1 MRQLPPGLAG
11 HQRATAEVDCSQ
23 AKPRRPSAICYPSSS
38 ARRAKSRATV
48 QQVKRIRACNV
59 TWRLDPSRSTLTW
72 LAVAPGPRTIPFL
85 PLRRGPAARHLHG
98 VSLADR
104 KGARYFWTRKHRAS
118 YLRALHNVSA
128 GLLSRV
134 VCSEL
139 SGSLGR
145 HLIREPR
152 AIHPRAPAC
161 LGGRGLRFGKGSGN
175 PYAFFYLQDNRWALR
190 LRLRSA

>member
-1 MRQLPPGLAG
+1 MSRAFLLSSTSPHPRRAVARSRSQKKTSLWRLRPEAEGYLRSINDRLAHMGGLVTGLGVRQLPPGLAG

-85 PLRRGPAARHLHG
+85 PLRRSPAARHLRG

-104 KGARYFWTRKHRAS
+104 KGPGISGQESTGPLICAPCTMFRRA
-118 YLRALHNVSA
+118 Y
-128 GLLSRV
+128 
-134 VCSEL
+134 
-139 SGSLGR
+139 
-145 HLIREPR
+145 
-152 AIHPRAPAC
+152 
-161 LGGRGLRFGKGSGN
+161 
-175 PYAFFYLQDNRWALR
+175 
-190 LRLRSA
+190 